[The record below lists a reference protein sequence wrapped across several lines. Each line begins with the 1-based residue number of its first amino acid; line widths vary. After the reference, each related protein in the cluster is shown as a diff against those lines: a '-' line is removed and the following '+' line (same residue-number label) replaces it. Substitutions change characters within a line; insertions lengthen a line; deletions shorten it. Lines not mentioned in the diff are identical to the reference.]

1 MITALKI
8 FNHQVSH
15 FRPLGLIA
23 KPYKYFFRWRK
34 SLIGGRNSIQ
44 DELPWITFASIDYI
58 SKHLREDSKV
68 FEFGGGGS
76 TLFFLKNKASVYTVE
91 HDEKWFEVLQGI
103 VQQKPEAKWK
113 GFFIQAEQGNFL
125 PNPSPSD
132 PSHYSTNDQFYKGT
146 HFKNYSTKI
155 LDFEDGFF
163 DMVLVDGRS
172 RPACLYHA
180 LSKIKK
186 GGLLILDN
194 SDREYYLTA
203 LENEIDRAFTKMVF
217 EYAPSP
223 YSREFTQTTIWV
235 KR

>member
-8 FNHQVSH
+8 FNQQIKY
-15 FRPLGLIA
+15 FNPQGLIA
-23 KPYKYFFRWRK
+23 QPYKYFFRWRK

-44 DELPWITFASIDYI
+44 DEMPWMTFASIDYI
-58 SKHLREDSKV
+58 SKHLHADSKV

-76 TLFFLKNKASVYTVE
+76 TLFFLKNNAAVYTVE
-91 HDEKWFEVLQGI
+91 HDEKWFEILQGI
-103 VQQKPEAKWK
+103 VEQKLGAKWK
-113 GFFIQAEQGNFL
+113 GFFIQAEQGDFL
-125 PNPSPSD
+125 LNPSPSN
-132 PSHYSTNDQFYKGT
+132 PAHYGTNDQFYQGT

-172 RPACLYHA
+172 RPACLSHSLA
-180 LSKIKK
+180 KVKK

-194 SDREYYLTA
+194 SDREYYLSE
-203 LENEIDRAFTKMVF
+203 LENEINRMFTKVIF

-223 YSREFTQTTIWV
+223 YSKEFTQTTIWV